1 MLVGRE
7 TRMESYLFQGI
18 EAAPDTLVVEGW
30 HKPGSLTVASGAW
43 ISYAGSAVLEN
54 GEYALIPHEKYVWLC
69 VESGKAELQW
79 NTTNLVLTESDTC
92 ILPAGQVPATLTV
105 DTQAVCLWM
114 ALDGPLSATVV
125 RKMGALLHVPLKQ
138 RALPSQTY
146 LAKQIVQVVVRHS
159 GTSNATYQ
167 LQHLMYGMLASQW
180 GQPVAMD
187 AMLSH
192 EIAKVVD
199 TLRAGQYKDN
209 FSLAEM
215 AAISRVPMETF
226 RKRFVS
232 EVGMPPLSYVLHCKM
247 ERAKELLRDQNYSVR
262 EAGAEVG
269 MKDPYHF
276 SKQFKN
282 IVGISPSAFVKQAAD
297 PNLPRVPRKREKRQL
312 KTETTEET

>member
-187 AMLSH
+187 ACRMKLPKSSTPCVPASTRIIFPLQKWPPFPVCRWKHSASALS
-192 EIAKVVD
+192 AK
-199 TLRAGQYKDN
+199 
-209 FSLAEM
+209 
-215 AAISRVPMETF
+215 
-226 RKRFVS
+226 
-232 EVGMPPLSYVLHCKM
+232 
-247 ERAKELLRDQNYSVR
+247 
-262 EAGAEVG
+262 
-269 MKDPYHF
+269 
-276 SKQFKN
+276 
-282 IVGISPSAFVKQAAD
+282 SAC
-297 PNLPRVPRKREKRQL
+297 PR
-312 KTETTEET
+312 